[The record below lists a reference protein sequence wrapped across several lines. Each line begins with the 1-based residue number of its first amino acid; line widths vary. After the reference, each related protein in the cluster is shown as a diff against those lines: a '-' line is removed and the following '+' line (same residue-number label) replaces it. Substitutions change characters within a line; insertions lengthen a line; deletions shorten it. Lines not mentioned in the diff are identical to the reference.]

1 MKAKFYVKNTLLAV
15 ELGLVCLAVILMRTF
30 SQGTLLPRF
39 DIPFLVL
46 MSVIPMII
54 ACYVKAE
61 GNDNVL
67 VSVLLAAVTFTVL
80 PLAAG
85 WDTGMSAVKMF
96 AEGAVVFAVT
106 DAFCTSIGRRVAT
119 GPKAP
124 LALAANGFVLYLASQ
139 CFQNIF

>member
-1 MKAKFYVKNTLLAV
+1 MKAKFYLKNTLLAV
-15 ELGLVCLAVILMRTF
+15 EMGLVCLAVILMRTF
-30 SQGTLLPRF
+30 SQGTILPRF
-39 DIPFLVL
+39 DVPFLVL

-54 ACYVKAE
+54 TCYVKAE
-61 GNDNVL
+61 GEENRLAAVI
-67 VSVLLAAVTFTVL
+67 LAAVTFTVL

-85 WDTGMSAVKMF
+85 WDTGMSAAKMF

-106 DAFCTSIGRRVAT
+106 DAFYSSIGSRAAS